1 VRKGRRKNFF
11 SARGARVIARRRRD
25 AELGDLMRRD
35 VSGWDVRLDAAT
47 IATYTEQGVWLDRTI
62 ADRLDQFCTTR
73 PDQLLVVD
81 DGRMYS
87 VTRTCDDA
95 RRLARAMMARGLRPG
110 QVVSFQLPNWYEA
123 VVVELACAYG
133 GFVCNPIVPIYRD
146 AEVAHILADSGS
158 RLFVVAET
166 FRGYDYAAMVARLRP
181 GLPRLSEVVYARPE
195 VDPSRLSFDQFL
207 EEGRAETLQRPDPN
221 SVKLILY
228 TSGTTNRAKGVLHTH
243 NTIDTEIRNVID
255 WLRLTASDVV
265 LMPSTL
271 GHITGYLY
279 GIQLPVTLGCPV
291 VLMDTWSVEHAAD
304 LIDRHGVTF
313 TLGATPF
320 LQELARFA
328 RSQGRPLPTLRYF
341 PTGGAPVPPE
351 VIYEANRAFS
361 RCTSFR
367 LYGSTEAPT
376 VTLGVPDRTREDLG
390 ATTEGYVVGHEIRLV
405 DPEGRTVSPGSEG
418 EIVTRGPEMCVG
430 YAAAE
435 HNAEAFDAEG
445 YFHTGDL
452 ARQTPEGCLVI
463 TGRKKDLI
471 IRGGEN
477 ISPKEVEDVLYQHPA
492 IREVAVVAMPHARLG
507 ETGCAFVTLRPGQRF
522 DFEAMVHLL
531 EQSGL
536 AKQKFPERLEIVDTL
551 PYTAAG
557 KIRKN
562 LLRDE
567 IAARIEAEHGR
578 GRTQNRTA

>member
-1 VRKGRRKNFF
+1 
-11 SARGARVIARRRRD
+11 
-25 AELGDLMRRD
+25 MRRD

-87 VTRTCDDA
+87 VTRTRDDA

-304 LIDRHGVTF
+304 LT
-313 TLGATPF
+313 
-320 LQELARFA
+320 
-328 RSQGRPLPTLRYF
+328 
-341 PTGGAPVPPE
+341 
-351 VIYEANRAFS
+351 
-361 RCTSFR
+361 
-367 LYGSTEAPT
+367 
-376 VTLGVPDRTREDLG
+376 
-390 ATTEGYVVGHEIRLV
+390 
-405 DPEGRTVSPGSEG
+405 
-418 EIVTRGPEMCVG
+418 
-430 YAAAE
+430 
-435 HNAEAFDAEG
+435 
-445 YFHTGDL
+445 
-452 ARQTPEGCLVI
+452 
-463 TGRKKDLI
+463 
-471 IRGGEN
+471 
-477 ISPKEVEDVLYQHPA
+477 
-492 IREVAVVAMPHARLG
+492 
-507 ETGCAFVTLRPGQRF
+507 
-522 DFEAMVHLL
+522 
-531 EQSGL
+531 
-536 AKQKFPERLEIVDTL
+536 
-551 PYTAAG
+551 
-557 KIRKN
+557 
-562 LLRDE
+562 
-567 IAARIEAEHGR
+567 
-578 GRTQNRTA
+578 